1 MIPRTR
7 RTALYASGTIVILAS
22 ANAWAHSYGSRPSP

>member
-7 RTALYASGTIVILAS
+7 RTALYAIGAIAILAS
-22 ANAWAHSYGSRPSP
+22 ANVWAHSYGSRPLP